1 MILMDYGKTWREH
14 RKLIHIALN
23 SEAIKKY
30 YSVQEQMTYLLLVGL
45 LEDPQNFDTLFRL

>member
-1 MILMDYGKTWREH
+1 MDYGKTWLEH

-30 YSVQEQMTYLLLVGL
+30 YSVQEQMTSLLLVGL
-45 LEDPQNFDTLFRL
+45 LKDPQNFDALFRL